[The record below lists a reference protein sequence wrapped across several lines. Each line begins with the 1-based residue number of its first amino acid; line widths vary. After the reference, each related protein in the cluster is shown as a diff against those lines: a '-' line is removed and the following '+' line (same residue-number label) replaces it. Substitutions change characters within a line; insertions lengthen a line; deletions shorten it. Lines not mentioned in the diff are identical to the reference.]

1 MFNNVGREIKG
12 WAKLLLVLLT
22 IPWIVAGFGVVAM
35 MLEMDEDLMILG
47 LILGLTVAGFGYVL
61 ARFSAMFIYAY
72 GQLVETVDAMNE
84 TLRSMRPSDSA
95 ASSYQPHAEPQTP
108 ISIPETNVW
117 FCGTCGERNE
127 GGTLLCKRC
136 NTPR

>member
-12 WAKLLLVLLT
+12 WARLLLILLT
-22 IPWIVAGFGVVAM
+22 IPWIIAGLGVVAM
-35 MLEMDEDLMILG
+35 IAEMDEDLIILG
-47 LILGLTVAGFGYVL
+47 LILGVVVAGFGYLL

-72 GQLVETVDAMNE
+72 GQLVETVDSMNE
-84 TLRSMRPSDSA
+84 TLRSMRSSDSA
-95 ASSYQPHAEPQTP
+95 APSCQPHAGPATP
-108 ISIPETNVW
+108 PPVPASNVW